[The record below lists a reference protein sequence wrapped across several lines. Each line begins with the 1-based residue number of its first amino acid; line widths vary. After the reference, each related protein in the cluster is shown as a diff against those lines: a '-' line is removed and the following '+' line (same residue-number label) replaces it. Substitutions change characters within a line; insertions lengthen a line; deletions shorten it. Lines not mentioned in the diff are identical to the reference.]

1 MWEPNDTTSNQN
13 PLFAMLHSFDHQ
25 RFTRT
30 APPVLA
36 PESAP
41 ATPTDEELMGRVQ
54 EQDDAAI
61 ALLYRRH
68 TPLLRT
74 VIGRIL
80 NNDSDV
86 DDLLQ
91 EVFLEIWRQASRYS
105 EEKGKAL
112 GWIVT
117 LARRRAIDRL
127 RKKMAYSRA
136 QDRLQA
142 EVEHEPEPALH
153 HSADKD
159 VVASDIAAIFQD
171 VIATLPEAQQQALNF
186 AFYRGMSQREIAAH
200 TGIPLGTIKTR
211 LELAIRKVRV
221 GLSALGGSEE
231 WLHARV

>member
-1 MWEPNDTTSNQN
+1 
-13 PLFAMLHSFDHQ
+13 MLYSFDHQ
-25 RFTRT
+25 RLQST
-30 APPVLA
+30 AETLL
-36 PESAP
+36 S
-41 ATPTDEELMGRVQ
+41 PTDEELMARIQ
-54 EQDDAAI
+54 AEDNDAI
-61 ALLYRRH
+61 ALLYQRH

-80 NNDSDV
+80 NNDTDV

-91 EVFLEIWRQASRYS
+91 EVFLEIWRQAGRYS

-136 QDRLQA
+136 QDRLQK

-153 HSADKD
+153 HSADKE
-159 VVASDIAAIFQD
+159 VVASDMAEIFRG
-171 VIATLPEAQQQALNF
+171 VIATLPEAQQEALRF

-211 LELAIRKVRV
+211 LELAIRKMRA

-231 WLHARV
+231 WLHAHV